1 MVNKRVNLFIVIVFD
16 VQTKS
21 LIVIFFFGWIVQL
34 LMLLFSMSTVFSSFM
49 TRVKE
54 QLNLLVPLVTSSSNW

>member
-1 MVNKRVNLFIVIVFD
+1 MVNERVNFFIVFD

-21 LIVIFFFGWIVQL
+21 LIVIFFGLIL
-34 LMLLFSMSTVFSSFM
+34 HLISHISMSTVFSSFM